1 MKCQKIDCI
10 YRKPIYAYSNEFCC
24 HYMLETGEKR
34 NSDPEKCNK
43 YKPEIKDILQN
54 QKMK

>member
-43 YKPEIKDILQN
+43 YKPNEEKNHIYCK
-54 QKMK
+54 